1 MPLTI
6 LIVDD
11 DPAIRLSICHY
22 LEQCGYS
29 AIAAQNGQEGLL
41 KVDEF
46 QPHLLVTDIIMPEM
60 DGYELVKRVR
70 KKPALRLLPVI
81 FLTARTSTPERILG
95 YKLGCDLYLPKPFDL
110 DELGAVIRNLLE
122 RSQLIQSQWRFN
134 SDDSLSPA
142 GEANLKSPVETT
154 PSLRSTPPR
163 EGNKPVSPA
172 DKATT
177 LTAQNSAFTIALT
190 PRERD
195 VLDLL
200 AEGLSNAQIGDRLHL
215 SPRTVEKYVSALL
228 RKTETS
234 NRAGLLRFAIEHH
247 LV

>member
-11 DPAIRLSICHY
+11 DPGIRLSICHY

-41 KVDEF
+41 KVEEF
-46 QPHLLVTDIIMPEM
+46 QPQLLVTDIIMPEM

-110 DELGAVIRNLLE
+110 EELGAVIRNLLE

-134 SDDSLSPA
+134 SDDSPSSPA
-142 GEANLKSPVETT
+142 ELNKNPHSPGDSLPASFNPGTT
-154 PSLRSTPPR
+154 
-163 EGNKPVSPA
+163 A
-172 DKATT
+172 
-177 LTAQNSAFTIALT
+177 LTAQESEFTIALT

>member
-41 KVDEF
+41 KLEEF
-46 QPHLLVTDIIMPEM
+46 QPQLLVTDIIMPEM

-70 KKPALRLLPVI
+70 QKPALRLLPVI

-95 YKLGCDLYLPKPFDL
+95 YQLGCDLYLPKPFDL
-110 DELGAVIRNLLE
+110 EELGAVIRNLLE

-134 SDDSLSPA
+134 SDDSPSPPA
-142 GEANLKSPVETT
+142 EPPKKPPSSGDSLPASFNPGTT
-154 PSLRSTPPR
+154 
-163 EGNKPVSPA
+163 G
-172 DKATT
+172 
-177 LTAQNSAFTIALT
+177 LTAQKSEFAISLT

-200 AEGLSNAQIGDRLHL
+200 AEGLSNAQIGANLHL

>member
-41 KVDEF
+41 KVEEF
-46 QPHLLVTDIIMPEM
+46 QPQLLVTDIIMPEM

-95 YKLGCDLYLPKPFDL
+95 YQLGCDLYLPKPFDL
-110 DELGAVIRNLLE
+110 EELGAVIRNLLE

-134 SDDSLSPA
+134 SDDSLSPPA
-142 GEANLKSPVETT
+142 ESNSNPFSPDDSLPASFNPGTT
-154 PSLRSTPPR
+154 
-163 EGNKPVSPA
+163 E
-172 DKATT
+172 
-177 LTAQNSAFTIALT
+177 LTAQESEVAISLT

-228 RKTETS
+228 RKTETT

>member
-11 DPAIRLSICHY
+11 DPAIRLSICDY

-41 KVDEF
+41 KVEEF

-70 KKPALRLLPVI
+70 QKPALRLLPVI

-95 YKLGCDLYLPKPFDL
+95 YQLGCDLYLPKPFDL

-122 RSQLIQSQWRFN
+122 RSQLIQSQWRFK
-134 SDDSLSPA
+134 SDDSSSPA
-142 GEANLKSPVETT
+142 SEPNSNP
-154 PSLRSTPPR
+154 PSLGDSLPARSNS
-163 EGNKPVSPA
+163 G
-172 DKATT
+172 TT
-177 LTAQNSAFTIALT
+177 ALTAPESEFTIALT

>member
-11 DPAIRLSICHY
+11 DPAIRLSICDY

-41 KVDEF
+41 KVEEF
-46 QPHLLVTDIIMPEM
+46 QPHLLVTDIIMPAM
-60 DGYELVKRVR
+60 DGHELVKRLR
-70 KKPALRLLPVI
+70 QKPALRLLPVI

-95 YKLGCDLYLPKPFDL
+95 YQLGCDLYLPKPFEL
-110 DELGAVIRNLLE
+110 EELGAVIRNLLE

-134 SDDSLSPA
+134 SDDSPSPPS
-142 GEANLKSPVETT
+142 EPHLTPQSPFDSLP
-154 PSLRSTPPR
+154 PSFNP
-163 EGNKPVSPA
+163 G
-172 DKATT
+172 ATA
-177 LTAQNSAFTIALT
+177 LTAQEPEVSITLT

-200 AEGLSNAQIGDRLHL
+200 AGGLSNAQIGDRLHL
-215 SPRTVEKYVSALL
+215 SPRTVEKYVTSLL

-234 NRAGLLRFAIEHH
+234 NRAGLLRFAIEHR

>member
-41 KVDEF
+41 KVEEF

-110 DELGAVIRNLLE
+110 EELGVVIRNLLE
-122 RSQLIQSQWRFN
+122 RSQLIQSQRQFN
-134 SDDSLSPA
+134 ADDSPYPPSEPNLNSPSSFDSLPA
-142 GEANLKSPVETT
+142 SFNPGT
-154 PSLRSTPPR
+154 P
-163 EGNKPVSPA
+163 A
-172 DKATT
+172 
-177 LTAQNSAFTIALT
+177 LTAQESEFAISLT

-200 AEGLSNAQIGDRLHL
+200 AEGLSNSQIGDRLHL

>member
-41 KVDEF
+41 KVEEF
-46 QPHLLVTDIIMPEM
+46 QPQLLVTDIIMPEM

-110 DELGAVIRNLLE
+110 EELGAVIRNLLE
-122 RSQLIQSQWRFN
+122 RSQLIQSQWRFK
-134 SDDSLSPA
+134 SDDSLSPPA
-142 GEANLKSPVETT
+142 EPNLT
-154 PSLRSTPPR
+154 PS
-163 EGNKPVSPA
+163 SPDDSLPA
-172 DKATT
+172 SFNPGTT
-177 LTAQNSAFTIALT
+177 ALTASESEVAISLT

-200 AEGLSNAQIGDRLHL
+200 AEGLSNSQIGDRLHL